1 VLPHAC
7 CVTCGMADVAFT
19 IRQYVQTHLE
29 GDRQVATIL
38 AELIIGGALVSTKIG
53 TSQGAARAA
62 ARHYMQ
68 RALSLFEKGTLAL
81 VAGGGFEP
89 PTSGL

>member
-1 VLPHAC
+1 
-7 CVTCGMADVAFT
+7 MADVAFT

-62 ARHYMQ
+62 AR
-68 RALSLFEKGTLAL
+68 ALYAKGPFS
-81 VAGGGFEP
+81 VRERD
-89 PTSGL
+89 SGLGSGGRI

>member
-1 VLPHAC
+1 
-7 CVTCGMADVAFT
+7 MADVAFT

-29 GDRQVATIL
+29 SDRQVATIL

-68 RALSLFEKGTLAL
+68 RALLCSRKGLW
-81 VAGGGFEP
+81 P
-89 PTSGL
+89 W